1 MNARQKKLLKILI
14 NEEDYISVDQLMDQ
28 LAVSKRTVHNDL
40 CKVED
45 FLSDYHIELKRKSN
59 CAINKKE
66 AICDFKFSR
75 IKPSRLPCSINEA
88 IYPAL

>member
-45 FLSDYHIELKRKSN
+45 FLSDYHIELKRKSKQN
-59 CAINKKE
+59 NHFFTTKYE
-66 AICDFKFSR
+66 Q
-75 IKPSRLPCSINEA
+75 SILITPE
-88 IYPAL
+88 I

>member
-45 FLSDYHIELKRKSN
+45 FLSDYHIELKRKSKYIAPSN
-59 CAINKKE
+59 DENPIEFIVNWIKELKNK
-66 AICDFKFSR
+66 
-75 IKPSRLPCSINEA
+75 
-88 IYPAL
+88 

>member
-14 NEEDYISVDQLMDQ
+14 NEEDYISVEQLMDQ

-45 FLSDYHIELKRKSN
+45 FLSDYHIELKRKSKHGV
-59 CAINKKE
+59 KK
-66 AICDFKFSR
+66 
-75 IKPSRLPCSINEA
+75 RLFLKKNHSSI
-88 IYPAL
+88 I

>member
-40 CKVED
+40 CKVE
-45 FLSDYHIELKRKSN
+45 
-59 CAINKKE
+59 
-66 AICDFKFSR
+66 
-75 IKPSRLPCSINEA
+75 
-88 IYPAL
+88 